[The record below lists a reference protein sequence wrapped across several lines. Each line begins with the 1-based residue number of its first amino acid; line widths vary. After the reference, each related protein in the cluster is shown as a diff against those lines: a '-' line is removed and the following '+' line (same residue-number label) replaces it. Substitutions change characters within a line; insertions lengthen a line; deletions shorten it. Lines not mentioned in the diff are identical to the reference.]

1 MSLCYTLSDVAGGYS
16 PSMLDAMR
24 RALDL
29 SKILG
34 TLEQDYHSLTFE
46 EVFRLATLGGSQ
58 GQTHRHKPPWLPH
71 RWGAEGKCCVQ
82 FKIKKKTP

>member
-58 GQTHRHKPPWLPH
+58 GQTHRHKPPSLLH
-71 RWGAEGKCCVQ
+71 RWGQKG
-82 FKIKKKTP
+82 FLLDHYH